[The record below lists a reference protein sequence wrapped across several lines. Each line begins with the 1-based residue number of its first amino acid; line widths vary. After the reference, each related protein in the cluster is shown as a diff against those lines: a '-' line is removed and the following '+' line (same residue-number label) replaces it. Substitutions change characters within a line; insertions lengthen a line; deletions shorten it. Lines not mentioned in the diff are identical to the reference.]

1 MKKIFIFSI
10 LAISYLTSCNKA
22 HYCTCTINGT
32 VDTETYTLYNTK
44 RKAADKIN
52 AGMSLIASQA
62 TRMLT
67 VANSKRGRRNT
78 KAPVDTTATMS
89 EKIPANAK
97 P

>member
-44 RKAADKIN
+44 RKAIKN
-52 AGMSLIASQA
+52 CNK
-62 TRMLT
+62 TT
-67 VANSKRGRRNT
+67 NSERT
-78 KAPVDTTATMS
+78 CYLEAY
-89 EKIPANAK
+89 
-97 P
+97 